1 LFSIHCLQVMYLLK
15 KSESIKEIQQVK
27 TSWEIQERRVVTDTV
42 RGTNVKGRKEQFR
55 RVIHIS
61 TAPTTPLKRM
71 AALAGPN
78 GERALRG
85 APPLLPHGVL
95 STQPRAPWAPTWAQ
109 CSSHAEL
116 PAGIGSSDPP
126 QRAVLVPS
134 QETQLLGTGQLH
146 VLTLLLWGCP
156 HHRHSRNWCLGG

>member
-1 LFSIHCLQVMYLLK
+1 MYLLK
-15 KSESIKEIQQVK
+15 KSESIKETQQVK

-85 APPLLPHGVL
+85 APPTAAPRRAQHTAPCTVGSHVGTVLL
-95 STQPRAPWAPTWAQ
+95 
-109 CSSHAEL
+109 
-116 PAGIGSSDPP
+116 
-126 QRAVLVPS
+126 
-134 QETQLLGTGQLH
+134 
-146 VLTLLLWGCP
+146 
-156 HHRHSRNWCLGG
+156 SR